1 VDIVTIDW
9 ETFYDQD
16 YSLSKITTEEYIRS
30 DFFEPIGVSVKINN
44 EPGVWYSGN
53 DFHTFINS
61 LDYSDKA
68 ILCHHT
74 AFDGAILSWQYDIKP
89 RLWLD
94 TLSMSRP
101 QYAVTVG
108 GSLKMLAAYHGAG
121 CKGTEVDDAKGKHRK
136 DFTPSQLTRYGNYCI
151 NDGDLTFKL
160 FKKLSPGFPP
170 SEIMVIDQIIRMYTE
185 PVFELDRYALQ
196 EHLEEVQAKKAK
208 LLAKLGNGDPE
219 KAKSFLMSNNKFA
232 MLLASL
238 GVTVPM
244 KISPRTGKETFAFA
258 KTDQGMKDLQH
269 HDHPAVAA
277 LVEARLGVK
286 STIEE
291 TRTQR
296 LIDVSERGPL
306 PVMLTYYAAHTGR
319 FGGGD
324 KLNLQNLPARKSK
337 AIRRTIC
344 APDGYKIVAA
354 DSSQIEARIL
364 AVVAKQHDLTEAFRL
379 GQDVYSEFA
388 SDIYGY
394 KIDRKNNPEHTKEG
408 FVGKTCI
415 LGLGYGMGPPKFLD
429 TVANGDVDVDIVEA
443 TRIVYLYRTKYAA
456 IKGLWGECAR
466 VLTAMANGQSGTI
479 RDFLPYTPDGI
490 ELPNGL
496 MIQYNGLM
504 PETNENIRGGL
515 PYGFKY
521 IGNNRQFRKLTRH
534 LVADTEEENIYTN
547 IYGGKVVENIVQA
560 LARIVV
566 SEQMTTLRERGF
578 PVALQVHDENVMCVL
593 DPMVGVAKQ
602 VAQEVMSTP
611 PTWLPQ
617 LPVACEVGSGETY
630 GDCK

>member
-16 YSLSKITTEEYIRS
+16 YSLSKVTTEEYVRS
-30 DFFEPIGVSVKINN
+30 DLFEPIGVSVKINN

-68 ILCHHT
+68 ILCHHA
-74 AFDGAILSWQYDIKP
+74 AFDGAILSWRYDIKP

-108 GSLKMLAAYHGAG
+108 GSLKMLSAYHGAG

-136 DFTPSQLTRYGNYCI
+136 DFTPSQLTQYGDYCI
-151 NDGDLTFKL
+151 NDGDLCYSI
-160 FKKLSPGFPP
+160 FKKMSLGFPP
-170 SEIMVIDQIIRMYTE
+170 SEIAVIDQIIRMYTE

-219 KAKSFLMSNNKFA
+219 KAKNLLMSNKKFA
-232 MLLASL
+232 MLLTSL
-238 GVTVPM
+238 GATVPM
-244 KISPRTGKETFAFA
+244 KISLRTGKETFAFA

-269 HDHPAVAA
+269 HDLPAVAA
-277 LVEARLGVK
+277 LTEARLGVK

-324 KLNLQNLPARKSK
+324 KLNLQNLPARKNK

-344 APDGYKIVAA
+344 APDGYKVVAA

-364 AVVAKQHDLTEAFRL
+364 AVVAKQHDLIEAFRL
-379 GQDVYSEFA
+379 GHDVYSEFA
-388 SDIYGY
+388 SDIYGR
-394 KIDRKNNPEHTKEG
+394 KIDRKNNPEHIKAG

-429 TVANGDVDVDIVEA
+429 TVANGGVDVDIVEA
-443 TRIVYLYRTKYAA
+443 ARIVYLYRAKYAA
-456 IKGLWGECAR
+456 IKGLWDECEQ
-466 VLTAMANGQSGTI
+466 VLAAMANGQSGVI

-496 MIQYNGLM
+496 MIRYTELTRESSKNARMGFS
-504 PETNENIRGGL
+504 P
-515 PYGFKY
+515 GFKY
-521 IGNNRQFRKLTRH
+521 IGDNRQFRKLAKRI
-534 LVADTEEENIYTN
+534 VASTDETIVYTN
-547 IYGGKVVENIVQA
+547 IYGGKVVENIIQA

-578 PVALQVHDENVMCVL
+578 PVALQVHDENVMCVPNSL
-593 DPMVGVAKQ
+593 VDTAKQ
-602 VAQEVMSTP
+602 VAKEVMSTP
-611 PTWLPQ
+611 PPWLPQ
-617 LPVACEVGSGETY
+617 LPVACEVGCGETY